1 MGFVVRLLINA
12 IAIWMAAALVT
23 GISIATDG
31 RDTSAQVLIALFI
44 ALVFTVVNTAIKPV
58 VKLLSIPLLILTLGL
73 FTLVINALML
83 LLTAWITDS
92 TEFGLSID
100 GFSDRGMG
108 VGDHLDRQLPAR
120 RACSRSQIERSQT
133 VASDVQMTTAGFTAS
148 SCR

>member
-1 MGFVVRLLINA
+1 MVFVVRLLINA
-12 IAIWMAAALVT
+12 IAIWVAAALVT

-31 RDTSAQVLIALFI
+31 RDTSAQVLIVLFI

-100 GFSDRGMG
+100 GFWTAVWGSVIISIVNFLLGALVPDPRSRDR
-108 VGDHLDRQLPAR
+108 RQAR
-120 RACSRSQIERSQT
+120 QT
-133 VASDVQMTTAGFTAS
+133 L
-148 SCR
+148 R

>member
-1 MGFVVRLLINA
+1 MVFVVRLLINA
-12 IAIWMAAALVT
+12 IAIWMAAAIVT

-31 RDTSAQVLIALFI
+31 RDTSAQVLIVLFI

-100 GFSDRGMG
+100 GFWTAVWGSVIISIVNFLLGALVPDRRSA
-108 VGDHLDRQLPAR
+108 DRRQAR
-120 RACSRSQIERSQT
+120 QT
-133 VASDVQMTTAGFTAS
+133 F
-148 SCR
+148 R